1 MLLQTQVSLLIT
13 DPHPTFLFISE
24 ILEKE
29 LVANQRG
36 ENLSMTTGRII
47 GHVLENTAV
56 EKQHCLKF
64 RTIFLPAWPVLK
76 AAFDAVEQV

>member
-29 LVANQRG
+29 LVANQ
-36 ENLSMTTGRII
+36 
-47 GHVLENTAV
+47 
-56 EKQHCLKF
+56 
-64 RTIFLPAWPVLK
+64 
-76 AAFDAVEQV
+76 